1 MLLGLQSTAGNA
13 AVADLIET
21 RKPSENSP
29 PPLDEARLESEATPA
44 PVTAEAP
51 PSEETAAAPRPGETD
66 DELAALDADSDSNTS
81 ISPTPLGEGRVGDG
95 ESADVHE
102 PQGGGAD
109 AGAPIEE
116 RPAPPSPDV
125 SAVDPATGLARV
137 GNLPPAAL
145 LSSLGAVSTAVD
157 RPATNEHERLSGNAP
172 QRPPPPGRP
181 SPGEAPAAT
190 PLRAGT
196 ES

>member
-1 MLLGLQSTAGNA
+1 M
-13 AVADLIET
+13 E
-21 RKPSENSP
+21 PSRPSKTSP
-29 PPLDEARLESEATPA
+29 PPLDEARVESEAAPA

-66 DELAALDADSDSNTS
+66 DELAALDADSDSHTS
-81 ISPTPLGEGRVGDG
+81 LSPPPLGEGRLGDG
-95 ESADVHE
+95 ESSDVVE

-109 AGAPIEE
+109 PGAPIEE

-125 SAVDPATGLARV
+125 SAVDPAAGLARV

-157 RPATNEHERLSGNAP
+157 RQATNEHERPAANT
-172 QRPPPPGRP
+172 PPPPRPPSAP
-181 SPGEAPAAT
+181 SPGQAP
-190 PLRAGT
+190 
-196 ES
+196 